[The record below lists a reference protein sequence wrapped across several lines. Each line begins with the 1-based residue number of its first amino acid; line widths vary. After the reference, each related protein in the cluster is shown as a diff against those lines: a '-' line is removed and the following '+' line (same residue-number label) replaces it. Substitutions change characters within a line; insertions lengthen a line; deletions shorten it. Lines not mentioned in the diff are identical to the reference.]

1 MGPEGEDMPTCGLT
15 SCLRIYGQRHT
26 YKPTRGPGRNLFFT
40 LCSGEYTILDMA
52 GKAVSVPPPTPLE
65 ELDLVSSDAEVGDE
79 KNPGI

>member
-1 MGPEGEDMPTCGLT
+1 MPTCGLT

-52 GKAVSVPPPTPLE
+52 GKAVSVPPPTPME